1 MNIKRIL
8 AVLLVVM
15 MVISFAGCNY
25 IARPYGAANNGEDIS
40 GMLSELLQKPA
51 YDYLKPEPIIKEEEP
66 EEPEEPSKDEDEG
79 PSGDE
84 TPQPVPDPIYTP
96 FTSTFDAGTLLSK
109 IETLIKTMKDIN
121 GPANSATGVSDELL
135 KGRSVKIMVP
145 DNFPIDEEHEAV
157 KAIASQYGCSVNVR
171 RAGLGENY
179 IAACRNAVLSG
190 DNVDMMYVDN
200 GIWGDIHTFTQPVDN
215 FVNFDL
221 GDKMNTF
228 SSAYSEKFFIQDI
241 LDPTVVTHYVAAG
254 MGSPYLLTYNKNN
267 VKTATLPTEKVTI
280 DGKEVTLREILV
292 TDPAEMYE
300 KGAWGINAFT
310 AMLKASTSGSNVGLA
325 SEIDR
330 LDGLDIWYG
339 MEDFQGFAI
348 NSTNAKTE
356 FNAEIEEELAVVN
369 KTVDVVQD
377 WYWNIKG
384 ADSKNI
390 IGAFEKESAYT
401 DGVVYEK
408 LLNKYTGS
416 NGAKSYAFVG
426 SDLQDLGTLD
436 KLSKELGGEWD
447 FVGYPYGLTYE
458 NTYRAMSTEEFTAAM
473 EAEEG
478 SEDEIVTPVAGWV
491 GGFAVMKTCANPSV
505 ALRVAEEYV
514 KIWKEDY
521 EAPYVELMTDAQKA
535 RYEDMKANIGISFI
549 RAWAEK
555 GATVN
560 EAYPGYSKYIYGMEA
575 GVNGGSMTSQDP
587 NKFSTTRSS
596 YLALVF
602 FDGNPDLVTHPIYH
616 KDKASGIYNP
626 SVQTTWS
633 GFMEGAPSSSA
644 EAAKDSGSVARI
656 LNASMLPATILFPW

>member
-1 MNIKRIL
+1 M
-8 AVLLVVM
+8 
-15 MVISFAGCNY
+15 
-25 IARPYGAANNGEDIS
+25 
-40 GMLSELLQKPA
+40 
-51 YDYLKPEPIIKEEEP
+51 
-66 EEPEEPSKDEDEG
+66 
-79 PSGDE
+79 
-84 TPQPVPDPIYTP
+84 
-96 FTSTFDAGTLLSK
+96 
-109 IETLIKTMKDIN
+109 
-121 GPANSATGVSDELL
+121 
-135 KGRSVKIMVP
+135 
-145 DNFPIDEEHEAV
+145 
-157 KAIASQYGCSVNVR
+157 
-171 RAGLGENY
+171 GENY

-200 GIWGDIHTFTQPVDN
+200 GIWGDIHTFTQPIDS
-215 FVNFDL
+215 FINFDL
-221 GDKMNTF
+221 GNKMDTF
-228 SSAYSEKFFIQDI
+228 TSAYSEKFFVQDI
-241 LDPTVVTHYVAAG
+241 LDPTVVNHYVAAG
-254 MGSPYLLTYNKNN
+254 MGAPYLLTYNKNN
-267 VKTATLPTEKVTI
+267 VKTATLPAEKVTI

-292 TDPAEMYE
+292 TDPVEMYE

-310 AMLKASTSGSNVGLA
+310 AMLKASTTSSNVGLA

-339 MEDFQGFAI
+339 MEDFQGFTI

-369 KTVDVVQD
+369 KTVDAVQN
-377 WYWNIKG
+377 WYWNTKG
-384 ADSKNI
+384 ADSKSL

-426 SDLQDLGTLD
+426 SDLQDLATLD

-458 NTYRAMSTEEFTAAM
+458 NTYRAMSVEEFTAAT

-521 EAPYVELMTDAQKA
+521 EAPYVKLMTDAQKA
-535 RYEDMKANIGISFI
+535 RYEDMKENIGVSFI

-575 GVNGGSMTSQDP
+575 GVNGSSMTSQDP

-602 FDGNPDLVTHPIYH
+602 FDGNPDLVTHPMYH
-616 KDKASGIYNP
+616 KDETRGIYNP